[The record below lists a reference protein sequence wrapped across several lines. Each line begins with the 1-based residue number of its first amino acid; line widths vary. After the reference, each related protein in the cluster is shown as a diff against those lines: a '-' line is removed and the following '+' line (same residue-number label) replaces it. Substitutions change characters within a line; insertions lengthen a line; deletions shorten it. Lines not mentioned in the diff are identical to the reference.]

1 MNALRTFVLI
11 GSLAGLEAL
20 SAQTASSPRTVQPA
34 PSSVGSAAPMK
45 ESALAESLPPA
56 KLDKLT
62 LLGGTI
68 DSVNQVRDELLIKT
82 FGGGHIKVL
91 FDERTRIYLDRMTI
105 GHQRDLRH
113 GQRIH
118 LDAVLEGTRVF
129 AQNIYVLGQPPTIES
144 KGQVE
149 SYQASS
155 AELIMRDFSL
165 QTTVRVHLLPGT
177 VVRHNDRFISPIDIQ
192 PGSLISVAFQP
203 EGNGR
208 VNASM
213 ILVAAQ
219 VGETFTF
226 AGRVAHLDMRSQL
239 VVLETLSDHNT
250 YEIYFDSA
258 RVPGADL
265 LREGVDAV
273 IAAKFDGTRYV
284 ASTLS
289 INP

>member
-20 SAQTASSPRTVQPA
+20 FAQTASPPRTSQPA
-34 PSSVGSAAPMK
+34 VSKVDLAAPGK
-45 ESALAESLPPA
+45 DRVLLENLPPA
-56 KLDKLT
+56 KQDKLT

-68 DSVNQVRDELLIKT
+68 DSVNHVRDELSLNT

-91 FDERTRIYLDRMTI
+91 FDERTLIYLDRMTI

-118 LDAVLEGTRVF
+118 LDAALDGTKVF
-129 AQNIYVLGQPPTIES
+129 AHNIYVLGQLPTIES
-144 KGQVE
+144 HGQVE
-149 SYQASS
+149 SYQAST

-177 VVRHNDRFISPIDIQ
+177 VVRHNDRVVSPIELK
-192 PGSLISVAFQP
+192 PGSLIAVAFQP

-213 ILVAAQ
+213 ISVAAQ

-226 AGRVAHLDMRSQL
+226 SGRVVHLDMRSQL
-239 VVLETLSDHNT
+239 VVLETLSDHKT
-250 YEIYFDSA
+250 YEIYLDSA
-258 RVPGADL
+258 HVPGADL
-265 LREGVDAV
+265 LREGVGAT
-273 IAAKFDGTRYV
+273 ITAKFEGTRYV
-284 ASTLS
+284 ASTLA